1 MAQLP
6 AGKTNKTKLRAMKD
20 SSIEFDDE
28 VPELTPARLKKMG
41 RPVVRMRGQRGPQ
54 KTPTKILISLRI
66 DRDVLEAYKATGAGY
81 LSLMNNA
88 LRTTLQSGLAGK
100 ATGSM
105 PVEAKRAGR
114 RS

>member
-6 AGKTNKTKLRAMKD
+6 AGKTNMTKLRAMKD

-28 VPELTPARLKKMG
+28 VPELTPARRKKMG

-54 KTPTKILISLRI
+54 KTPTKIQISLRI

-81 LSLMNNA
+81 LSLMNDA
-88 LRTTLQSGLAGK
+88 LRKTLQTGLVSK
-100 ATGSM
+100 AKAS
-105 PVEAKRAGR
+105 PSIAAKGTAR